1 MRQCQGVASIH
12 ELDIVE
18 LTDDIH
24 LAIIVLSVARSY
36 LQLVGVGVVDSERAI
51 LDHINYVAAGD
62 LLKASHVTII
72 WRDHD
77 ATIARVED
85 RQTAANLAARDS
97 DIGAAV
103 RADIELTV
111 LAYLHAIVIP
121 IRDNG

>member
-1 MRQCQGVASIH
+1 MSIDQ
-12 ELDIVE
+12 LDVVE

-36 LQLVGVGVVDSERAI
+36 LELVGVGVVDLEAAI
-51 LDHINYVAAGD
+51 LDHVNDVAAGD
-62 LLKASHVTII
+62 LLKASHVAVV

-77 ATIARVED
+77 ATIAGIED
-85 RQTAANLAARDS
+85 GQTAAHLATGDV

-103 RADIELTV
+103 RADVELTV

-121 IRDNG
+121 VGDNG